1 MDTLS
6 DLIKIVLPA
15 ALVLYAMYLVIRSF
29 LQKDFDRQVVALKQ
43 KNAEVVL
50 PIRLQAYER
59 MALFLERISPN
70 NMLIRLAD
78 PTMTAAAFQQLLL
91 TEIRDEF
98 HHNHSQQIYMSDD
111 AWQVIRNAMNATIAM
126 IQSASEKMKPEDN
139 AVDLSSAIFK
149 EMMEQK
155 EDHIGMALSFVKN
168 EIRQS
173 F

>member
-1 MDTLS
+1 MDYLS

-29 LQKDFDRQVVALKQ
+29 LQKDFDRQLISLKA
-43 KNAEVVL
+43 KNSETIL
-50 PIRLQAYER
+50 PLRLQAYER

-78 PTMTAAAFQQLLL
+78 PQLSAAEFQQKLLI
-91 TEIRDEF
+91 EIRDEY
-98 HHNHSQQIYMSDD
+98 HHNHSQQIYMSDE
-111 AWQVIRNAMNATIAM
+111 AWQRIKNAMNSLM
-126 IQSASEKMKPEDN
+126 GVIQTASEKMGDQDN
-139 AVDLSSAIFK
+139 AVDLSSAIFN
-149 EMMEQK
+149 EMMQQK
-155 EDHIGMALSFVKN
+155 EDFIGNALSFVKN